1 MKNLG
6 EKLAKS
12 NFSGAEI
19 DSLIV
24 QSFNEDW
31 NLSDCKSVS
40 YKTVLNLVGKIANGK
55 IKSEEDSLKNKI
67 DEVILDYK
75 IASGQ
80 ENFPKES
87 EMRKLL
93 KTKYERKSSEQLTS
107 EYKSKGYVSAS

>member
-1 MKNLG
+1 MV
-6 EKLAKS
+6 
-12 NFSGAEI
+12 
-19 DSLIV
+19 D
-24 QSFNEDW
+24 
-31 NLSDCKSVS
+31 
-40 YKTVLNLVGKIANGK
+40 KIASGK
-55 IKSEEDSLKNKI
+55 KKSEEDNLKNKI

-80 ENFPKES
+80 ENLPKES